1 MARSLNRIQI
11 IGNLGAEP
19 EVRSTPGGTRVANLR
34 VATNEQWTDK
44 SGQKQEHTEWHRV
57 VLYGALADIAE
68 KYMRKGGRVFVEGSL
83 RTDKWTDRDGNDRY
97 TTEVRAQNII
107 LLDGPGGGEG
117 GDFGG
122 RGRGDGGSGG
132 SSGGGQDGG
141 RHDELSDEDI
151 PF

>member
-68 KYMRKGGRVFVEGSL
+68 KYMRKGGRIFVEGSL

-97 TTEVRAQNII
+97 TTEVRAQNVI
-107 LLDGPGGGEG
+107 LLDGPGPGGGEG
-117 GDFGG
+117 GEAGGG
-122 RGRGDGGSGG
+122 RGRSSGAV
-132 SSGGGQDGG
+132 SGGGG
-141 RHDELSDEDI
+141 RSDELSDEDI

>member
-68 KYMRKGGRVFVEGSL
+68 KYMRKGGRIFVEGSL

-97 TTEVRAQNII
+97 TTEVRAQNVI

-117 GDFGG
+117 GEAGGG
-122 RGRGDGGSGG
+122 RGRSSGAV
-132 SSGGGQDGG
+132 SGGGG
-141 RHDELSDEDI
+141 RSDELSDEDI

>member
-68 KYMRKGGRVFVEGSL
+68 KYMRKGGRIFVEGSL

-97 TTEVRAQNII
+97 TTEVRAQNVI

-117 GDFGG
+117 GEAGGG
-122 RGRGDGGSGG
+122 RGRSSGAV
-132 SSGGGQDGG
+132 SGGGGG
-141 RHDELSDEDI
+141 RSDELSDEDI

>member
-44 SGQKQEHTEWHRV
+44 QGQRQEHTEWHRV
-57 VLYGALADIAE
+57 VLYGALAEIAE

-97 TTEVRAQNII
+97 TTEVRAQNVI
-107 LLDGPGGGEG
+107 LLDGPGGDAG
-117 GDFGG
+117 GDYGSGGG
-122 RGRGDGGSGG
+122 RGRSGGGSGG
-132 SSGGGQDGG
+132 ASGGGSQA
-141 RHDELSDEDI
+141 DELTDDDI